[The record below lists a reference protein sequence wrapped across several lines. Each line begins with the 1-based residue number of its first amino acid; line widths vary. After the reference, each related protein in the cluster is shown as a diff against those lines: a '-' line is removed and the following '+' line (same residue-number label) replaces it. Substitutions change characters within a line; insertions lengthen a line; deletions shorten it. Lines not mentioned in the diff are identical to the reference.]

1 MWIVRLALDR
11 PYTFVVMALL
21 IAILG
26 GVAIVTTPTDIFP
39 YINIPVA
46 GVIWNYQGMAPD
58 DMAKRVLLISERAMT
73 TAVNG
78 IEHIE
83 ATAYNG
89 VGLIRVYL
97 QPGSNIDLA
106 ISQIVAVNQTIL
118 RTLPP
123 GIFPPLVVQYDA
135 SSVPILQ
142 LGLSSNTLTEQQL
155 YDYGQNFVRTR
166 LSTVPGISVPLPYG
180 GKVRTVMVDLN
191 TSALYGKGLSAT
203 DISNALNLQNLIL
216 PTGTV
221 KVGTREYLIQLNS
234 SPELVSALNDV
245 PIKTVNGAPV
255 YMRDIAQ
262 VRDGYQVQ
270 TNIVRTDGK
279 RSALLSVLRHGGAS
293 TLAVVDGVK
302 KLLPAVEAT
311 LPTSL
316 RITPL
321 FDQSVF
327 VRSSVSGVVR
337 EATIAA
343 VLTGLM
349 ILLFLGSWRSTLIVC
364 LSIPLSILTSL
375 IVLSLLGETINVMT
389 LGGMALAVG
398 ILVDDATV
406 EIENVHRN
414 MAIKGKTL
422 VRAILDGAQQIAV
435 PAFVS
440 TLCIC
445 IVFVPV
451 LMLSGAAKYLFT
463 PLSMAVVFAML
474 TSYLLT
480 RTVVP
485 TLVHYL
491 LQVEMPLYQEGE
503 ESSNAAKAAGPIWR
517 IHQAFDRHFET
528 FRDAYHHL
536 LDRVLQHRIIVGGA
550 FAIFAFSS
558 LALVLF
564 VGRDFFPY
572 VDAGQM
578 RLHVRT
584 PTGTRIE
591 EVERIFGA
599 VEEEIRRVVPPQELD
614 TILDNIGL
622 PNSGIN
628 LAFSDS
634 STSGSGDGEIL
645 ISLKPKHSPTIDYTR
660 QLRTSLAAKFP
671 SETFFFQAAD
681 ITSQILN
688 FGLPAPIDVQVT
700 GNNAA
705 ANHSI
710 ATQVR
715 NEIARLPGAVDTFVR
730 QQVDYPTVKVNV
742 DRIKANESGLTQQN
756 VAQSLLIS
764 LSSSGQVAPNQWLN
778 PQNGVNYQVAVQT
791 PQYSVPTFDAMQRT
805 PVTALNGG
813 QTTQLL
819 DNLASLQRTTSAEI
833 ESHYDVQNV
842 IDVYSSPDRRDLGSF
857 AVDVNRIIDKA
868 RKTLP
873 RGTTI
878 DVRGQV
884 DTMQTSFTRLGLGMI
899 FAIVLVY
906 LLMAVNFQSWLD
918 PFIILTALPGAMAG
932 LLWMLY
938 VTGTTLSVPA
948 LMGAIMGIGVATANS
963 ILLVTFANDERELGK
978 NAMEA
983 ALSAGFTRIRPVIM
997 TALAMIIGMVPMAL
1011 GLGEGGEQNAPL
1023 GRAVIGDLL
1032 LATPTTLFFVPIMY
1046 SWLRKNP
1053 PVNLDA
1059 QIARE
1064 AGETTDT
1071 PTGKE

>member
-1 MWIVRLALDR
+1 MWIVRLALRR
-11 PYTFVVMALL
+11 PYTFIVMALL

-26 GVAIVTTPTDIFP
+26 GMAILTTPTDVFP

-46 GVIWNYQGMAPD
+46 GVIWSYSGMSPD

-73 TAVNG
+73 TTVNS
-78 IEHIE
+78 IQHIE
-83 ATAYNG
+83 STAYNG

-97 QPGSNIDLA
+97 QPGANTDLA

-142 LGLSSNTLTEQQL
+142 LGLSSNTLTEQEL
-155 YDYGQNFVRTR
+155 YDYGQNFIRTR

-180 GKVRTVMVDLN
+180 GKVRGVMVDLN
-191 TSALYGKGLSAT
+191 PGALFGKGLSAT
-203 DISNALNLQNLIL
+203 DVSNALNLQNLIL

-234 SPELVSALNDV
+234 SPELISALDNV
-245 PIKTVNGAPV
+245 PIKTVNGAPI
-255 YMRDIAQ
+255 YMRDVAQ

-279 RSALLSVLRHGGAS
+279 RSALLTVLRHGGAS
-293 TLAVVDGVK
+293 TLEVVDGVK

-311 LPTSL
+311 LPPAL
-316 RITPL
+316 RISPL
-321 FDQSVF
+321 FDQSIF
-327 VRSSVSGVVR
+327 VRASVSGVVR

-375 IVLSLLGETINVMT
+375 IVLSLLGQTINVMT
-389 LGGMALAVG
+389 LGGLALAVG

-414 MAIKGKTL
+414 MGMKGKSL

-463 PLSMAVVFAML
+463 PLAMAVVFAML

-491 LQVEMPLYQEGE
+491 LPVEIPLYQEGDE
-503 ESSNAAKAAGPIWR
+503 ASSAAKAAGPIWR
-517 IHQAFDRHFET
+517 IHQAFDRYFEKL
-528 FRDAYHHL
+528 RDAYHGFL
-536 LDRVLQHRIIVGGA
+536 EWVLENRAAVGGA

-558 LALVLF
+558 LGLVLF

-572 VDAGQM
+572 VDSGQM
-578 RLHVRT
+578 RLHVRC
-584 PTGTRIE
+584 PSGTRIE
-591 EVERIFGA
+591 EAERIFGA

-634 STSGSGDGEIL
+634 ATSGSGDGEIL
-645 ISLKPKHSPTIDYTR
+645 VSLKPTHHPTIDYTR
-660 QLRTSLAAKFP
+660 QLRSTLAERFP

-700 GNNAA
+700 GNDATGNYQ
-705 ANHSI
+705 I
-710 ATQVR
+710 ATQLR
-715 NEIARLPGAVDTFVR
+715 DQIARLPGAVDTFIR

-742 DRIKANESGLTQQN
+742 DRIKADESGLTQRD
-756 VAQSLLIS
+756 VADSLLIS

-778 PQNGVNYQVAVQT
+778 PQNGVNYNVAVQT
-791 PQYSVPTFDAMQRT
+791 PQFAVPTFDAMQRT
-805 PVTALNGG
+805 PITALAGG
-813 QTTQLL
+813 RTTQLL

-833 ESHYDVQNV
+833 ESHYDVQPV
-842 IDVYSSPDRRDLGSF
+842 IDVYASPDRRDLGGF
-857 AVDVNRIIDKA
+857 AVDVNRIIDKV
-868 RKTLP
+868 RQSLP
-873 RGTTI
+873 PGTTI
-878 DVRGQV
+878 ELRGQV
-884 DTMQTSFTRLGLGMI
+884 DTMQSSFTRLGLGMV
-899 FAIVLVY
+899 FAILLVY

-932 LLWMLY
+932 MLWMLY
-938 VTGTTLSVPA
+938 LTRTTLSVPA

-963 ILLVTFANDERELGK
+963 ILLVTFANDEREQGK

-1011 GLGEGGEQNAPL
+1011 GMGDGGEQNAPL
-1023 GRAVIGDLL
+1023 GRAVIGNLL

-1046 SWLRKNP
+1046 SWLRKKA

-1059 QIARE
+1059 QIATE
-1064 AGETTDT
+1064 AGETTAG
-1071 PTGKE
+1071 PGGKD